1 MSILDHSEEFAAEKH
16 SLEFYTSG
24 ALSHLYV
31 EGKEQ
36 RAASRCQNCWHDRF
50 HCCCPLIKHLKF
62 RLNVRFIVYQHYTD
76 YLNAGDDAKLL
87 WCCAPERTKLF
98 VYGKKDHDKQLCAQ
112 CLKDPANTVLLFPS
126 DKAITAEEFL
136 ELRTK
141 TARSAQEPSANNAP
155 TTAQDVPLTIVVIDA
170 TWRHAKAMHRN
181 LCKTQGFDI
190 PQVQLSP
197 TALSVYARTQSQP
210 DRICTVEAVALLLQH
225 LGETQPNCNALV
237 EYVELNNRALKGA
250 VIKREKDKVLY
261 NGPGGNPAWYFGRR
275 VR

>member
-1 MSILDHSEEFAAEKH
+1 MSKADDVEQPAAEKH
-16 SLEFYTSG
+16 TLEYYTSG

-31 EGKEQ
+31 EGKER
-36 RAASRCQNCWHDRF
+36 RAAHRCANCWHDRY
-50 HCCCPLIKHLKF
+50 HCCCPLIKHLTF

-87 WCCAPERTKLF
+87 WCCAPERTSLF
-98 VYGKKDHDKQLCAQ
+98 VYGKQDHDKQLCAE

-136 ELRTK
+136 ELRTQS
-141 TARSAQEPSANNAP
+141 ARSAQDPSDDSDASSL
-155 TTAQDVPLTIVVIDA
+155 DVPLTIVVIDA

-181 LCKTQGFDI
+181 LCKTSGFDI

-225 LGETQPNCNALV
+225 LGENQENCDALV
-237 EYVELNNRALKGA
+237 EYVKLNNRALRGA

-261 NGPGGNPAWYFGRR
+261 QGPGGNPAWYFGRR